1 MTTDCLDAARLSERL
16 HELRELQLGLTSM
29 LIPHME
35 AVEAAV
41 YPTLERLLP
50 DRHTTAP
57 MALEH
62 GEIRRLVGAIGEFAE
77 HPQAHTDR
85 GAVLALRRVLLRL
98 YALLSAH
105 LTEEELYIPILE
117 DRPDASGGGGARE
130 SPRPRGRGAAVGSRG
145 GERAARGQGDL
156 NPGPPGL
163 SGANRG
169 KSTQN
174 GRPSAG
180 QLISR
185 CREKMIRTAAV

>member
-1 MTTDCLDAARLSERL
+1 MQALPKVSHEHHDRLWHYVDQLNTLADCMNTDCLDTARLNERL
-16 HELRELQLGLTSM
+16 PELRELQLGLTSM

-41 YPTLERLLP
+41 YPTLERLLA

-105 LTEEELYIPILE
+105 LSEEELYIPILE
-117 DRPDASGGGGARE
+117 DRLTPPEEAALARALDHV
-130 SPRPRGRGAAVGSRG
+130 AA
-145 GERAARGQGDL
+145 ERL
-156 NPGPPGL
+156 
-163 SGANRG
+163 
-169 KSTQN
+169 
-174 GRPSAG
+174 
-180 QLISR
+180 
-185 CREKMIRTAAV
+185 